1 MAVSFNED
9 LWLLNWFLA
18 GLSLLE
24 VLIYKIKQ
32 NFPHPRCGV
41 HNSIPVNGCSE
52 FASLLCS
59 VSRISYF
66 ENDFISLHLCKYKN

>member
-24 VLIYKIKQ
+24 VLIYEIK
-32 NFPHPRCGV
+32 
-41 HNSIPVNGCSE
+41 
-52 FASLLCS
+52 
-59 VSRISYF
+59 
-66 ENDFISLHLCKYKN
+66 